1 MNTTTNQADLVDI
14 YRSLNPTAEKYTF
27 FSGTHGPFIKIDY
40 ILVHKP

>member
-27 FSGTHGPFIKIDY
+27 FSGVCGIFARIDH
-40 ILVHKP
+40 ILAH